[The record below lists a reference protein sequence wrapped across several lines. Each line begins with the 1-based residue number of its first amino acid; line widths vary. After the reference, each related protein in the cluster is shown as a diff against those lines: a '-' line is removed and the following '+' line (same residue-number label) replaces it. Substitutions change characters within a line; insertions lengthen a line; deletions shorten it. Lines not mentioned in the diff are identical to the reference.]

1 MQMTLESWN
10 GGLGLRIPDPLVTAA
25 HLRAE
30 LVVDV
35 VVQDGRLVVTPVS
48 SAADRLNELLAQVTD
63 ENLHEEF
70 ETGPAV
76 GREAW

>member
-25 HLRAE
+25 KLGVE
-30 LVVDV
+30 SIVDI
-35 VVQDGRLVVTPVS
+35 VVQDGRLVVTPVN
-48 SAADRLNELLAQVTD
+48 SAANRLNELLAQVTE
-63 ENLHEEF
+63 ENLHKEF

-76 GREAW
+76 GREVW